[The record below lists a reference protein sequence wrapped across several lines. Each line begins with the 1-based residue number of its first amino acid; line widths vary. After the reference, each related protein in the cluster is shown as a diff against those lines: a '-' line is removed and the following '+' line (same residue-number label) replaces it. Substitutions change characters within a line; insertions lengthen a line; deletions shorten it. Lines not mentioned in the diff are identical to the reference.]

1 MTQNHVTKWF
11 PAVQEDQAVLL
22 ELSYLSKLS
31 HPRLVRYLNSG
42 LLSETLPGPS
52 GESEALHY
60 IAYVRI
66 RTTSNLILCLDRILF
81 RTEGDEM

>member
-1 MTQNHVTKWF
+1 M
-11 PAVQEDQAVLL
+11 LL
-22 ELSYLSKLS
+22 ELSGLSELS
-31 HPRLVRYLNSG
+31 HPSLVRYLNSG
-42 LLSETLPGPS
+42 LLSHKLPYSGKAEPS
-52 GESEALHY
+52 HY